1 MLLLLRLLELLTI
14 LRSSWNIFEGVPT
27 KALFHSRVANLIK
40 LFGLPSRVLG
50 NWRHLCLPFPH
61 TELELVQRVPQVCW
75 NRCLWVLEQGLHHLE
90 LRECHASRRQHFGLR
105 FLAGYLLPVKP
116 LEVNLDLLI
125 YLILKTVSE
134 IFVHL
139 TLKLLTVESDP
150 SQVLIVLQVFLNL
163 LDLIRLR
170 VVFEA
175 GGASLLILGEWVH
188 DTWGIRGMFLLRN
201 SKSGNFESNRLISPA

>member
-1 MLLLLRLLELLTI
+1 
-14 LRSSWNIFEGVPT
+14 
-27 KALFHSRVANLIK
+27 
-40 LFGLPSRVLG
+40 
-50 NWRHLCLPFPH
+50 
-61 TELELVQRVPQVCW
+61 
-75 NRCLWVLEQGLHHLE
+75 
-90 LRECHASRRQHFGLR
+90 
-105 FLAGYLLPVKP
+105 VKP

-188 DTWGIRGMFLLRN
+188 DT
-201 SKSGNFESNRLISPA
+201 

>member
-1 MLLLLRLLELLTI
+1 
-14 LRSSWNIFEGVPT
+14 
-27 KALFHSRVANLIK
+27 
-40 LFGLPSRVLG
+40 
-50 NWRHLCLPFPH
+50 
-61 TELELVQRVPQVCW
+61 VCW

-90 LRECHASRRQHFGLR
+90 LRECHASRRQHVGLR

-188 DTWGIRGMFLLRN
+188 DT
-201 SKSGNFESNRLISPA
+201 